1 MRLLHLI
8 GAAKPGGAETF
19 ALRLFAAL
27 AAQEGVQQHILCR
40 QGWVAKRC
48 AELNLPHTLA
58 PFGGF
63 LDAHT
68 PFFTHR
74 VAKRLVAEFQPTHA
88 LAWMNRG
95 VTFMPSGNFTTLAR
109 LGGFYKLKY
118 YRGRVT
124 HLIGNTHE
132 ITAYCVQQ
140 GWPESQV
147 HLLHNFIPAPP
158 PGWREHRAAQ
168 RAQWGWKSTD
178 IGLLMAGRMH
188 RVKGVDTA
196 LQALAELPANFKLA
210 LVGQGP
216 AQAALEKQAA
226 SLGLTER
233 VTFAGWADSMAAPA
247 AAADLWLAP
256 SRHEPLG
263 NTAIDAWVHETPL
276 IVSAV
281 GGLNALVEDRQQ
293 GLKVPPDNPAALA
306 QAIRTLA
313 TDKALQKKVV
323 QGGLARW
330 QAQYSEA
337 KVVADYLGLFAK
349 VAPPR

>member
-27 AAQEGVQQHILCR
+27 AKQSGVEQHILCR

-48 AELNLPHTLA
+48 AELNLPHTIA

-63 LDAHT
+63 VDAHT
-68 PFFTHR
+68 PWFTHR
-74 VAKRLVAEFQPTHA
+74 IAKQVVATFQPTHA

-95 VTFMPSGNFTTLAR
+95 VTYMPSGDFTKLAR
-109 LGGFYKLKY
+109 LGGFYNLKY

-124 HLIGNTHE
+124 ELIGNTPE
-132 ITAYCVQQ
+132 ITTYCVAQ
-140 GWPESQV
+140 GWPKDHV
-147 HLLHNFIPAPP
+147 HLLHNFIPTPP
-158 PGWREHRAAQ
+158 PGWQDYRAAQ
-168 RAQWGWKSTD
+168 RAAWGWKSTD
-178 IGLLMAGRMH
+178 IGLLMAGRLH
-188 RVKGVDTA
+188 RVKGVDVA

-216 AQAALEKQAA
+216 DQASLTKLADR
-226 SLGLTER
+226 LGLTER
-233 VTFAGWADSMAAPA
+233 VTFAGWADTMQAPA

-263 NTAIDAWVHETPL
+263 NTAIDAWVHEKPL

-281 GGLNALVEDRQQ
+281 GGLNALVEDRQH
-293 GLKVPPDNPAALA
+293 GLKVPTEDPTALA

-313 TDKALQKKVV
+313 TDKSLQKKVV

-330 QAQYSEA
+330 QEQYSEA
-337 KVVADYLGLFAK
+337 TVVADYLRLLRQLC
-349 VAPPR
+349 PE